1 MFTEMNT
8 SGAGLVDAISEM
20 VGSIGDENTDGL
32 DGVLGMGNVLIEG
45 LGVIANP
52 LDALAT
58 STISWIIDH
67 VSILRWP
74 LDITIG
80 DPRVVA
86 STVATLNDTAIALD
100 RLASEQS
107 SAINKEV
114 PTYIAGNTKS
124 SIAYS
129 NHMGFR
135 ATQLSGASLA
145 CVGAAQAI
153 AMGGTR
159 IAAVRSAI
167 RDLIAEY
174 VWNVLQLAAKRLPL
188 GFLTAGAAVAE
199 FCAKAVSW
207 AAKLIDK
214 VGGLLRKLLD
224 ALADIGKQVKQIAQT
239 VTKLVSPV
247 LSGTRW
253 VPSPGL
259 ALRASVSWATEAAKV
274 DSTEQATSDRSAA
287 GQDRV
292 AQMHAEE
299 DERQDNP
306 PLGPTREPDWWTR
319 KGDLYQ

>member
-1 MFTEMNT
+1 MFSEMNT
-8 SGAGLVDAISEM
+8 SGAGLVDALSELAG
-20 VGSIGDENTDGL
+20 VAGNENSNGL
-32 DGVLGMGNVLIEG
+32 DGALGIGNVLIEG

-58 STISWIIDH
+58 SAISWIIDH

-86 STVATLNDTAIALD
+86 STIATLNDTALALD

-107 SAINKEV
+107 SAITREV
-114 PTYIAGNTKS
+114 PTYVSGNTRS
-124 SIAYS
+124 SIAFS

-135 ATQLSGASLA
+135 ATQLHGASLA

-174 VWNVLQLAAKRLPL
+174 VWNVLQLAAQRLPM
-188 GFLTAGAAVAE
+188 GFLTAGAAIAD
-199 FCAKAVSW
+199 FCARVMSW

-214 VGGLLRKLLD
+214 VGGMLRELLG
-224 ALADIGKQVKQIAQT
+224 ALADIGKQIKQIATT

-247 LSGTRW
+247 LSGTKW
-253 VPSPGL
+253 VPNPGL
-259 ALRASVSWATEAAKV
+259 ALRASVGWATEAAKV
-274 DSTEQATSDRSAA
+274 DTTEQATSDRSAA
-287 GQDRV
+287 GQERV
-292 AQMHAEE
+292 ARMHAEE
-299 DERQDNP
+299 DERQEDP

-319 KGDLYQ
+319 KGDLY